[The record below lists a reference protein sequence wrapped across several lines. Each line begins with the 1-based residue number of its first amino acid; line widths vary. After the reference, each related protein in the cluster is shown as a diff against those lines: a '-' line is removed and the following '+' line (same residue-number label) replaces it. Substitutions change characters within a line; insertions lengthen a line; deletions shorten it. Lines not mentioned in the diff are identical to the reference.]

1 MGNAFAKSSCAASRR
16 TTHAKRPKQGSRIGR
31 TGTLLKGLKGLV
43 LWKKTCVDFYLI
55 LRYDLIFNQIYITWC
70 FYILFITFYH
80 HLWRFSMY
88 TIPLSLIR
96 SEQKQ
101 SKSAKPKLQKFRKNT
116 SKSLTIPFEMPG
128 CGRPASSW
136 YPKNKASQ
144 SLGKVA
150 MVLATTS
157 SALGSIARTSS
168 SRIMP
173 HFALARWGW
182 LEQGG
187 VRPTVDPIVAIGS
200 L

>member
-1 MGNAFAKSSCAASRR
+1 MC
-16 TTHAKRPKQGSRIGR
+16 
-31 TGTLLKGLKGLV
+31 
-43 LWKKTCVDFYLI
+43 WFYLI
-55 LRYDLIFNQIYITWC
+55 LRYDLIFNQIYITC
-70 FYILFITFYH
+70 CYILFITFYH

-96 SEQKQ
+96 SEEKQ
-101 SKSAKPKLQKFRKNT
+101 SKSAKPKLQKFRKKT

-173 HFALARWGW
+173 HFALGHGVGARWGPSN
-182 LEQGG
+182 G
-187 VRPTVDPIVAIGS
+187 RPYCSHS
-200 L
+200 LFVETIRNHDVHCQLI

>member
-1 MGNAFAKSSCAASRR
+1 MCWFY
-16 TTHAKRPKQGSRIGR
+16 RPYSPVWSHFSPN
-31 TGTLLKGLKGLV
+31 L
-43 LWKKTCVDFYLI
+43 TC
-55 LRYDLIFNQIYITWC
+55 C
-70 FYILFITFYH
+70 CYILFITFYH

-101 SKSAKPKLQKFRKNT
+101 SKSAKPKLQKFRKKT

-187 VRPTVDPIVAIGS
+187 KSNGRPYCGHS
-200 L
+200 LFVEKIRNHDVHGQLI